1 MSSVVTNE
9 NTKKRNKKRKYILRI
24 ILLVLFVFFAYRIV
38 LLGTEPVRTEII
50 RFGTLEDKIN
60 TDGYILRSEYV
71 IDSPAD
77 GMLSC
82 IVGEGERVGK
92 NTNIATIFEGKVD
105 ENLQSKIALIN
116 ERISELERSEIT
128 SPRYIRDV
136 MQIDNVIAK
145 TVEDVINA
153 AHNGDMSKI
162 PGYKNDLERVIT
174 QRLREKGEE
183 VPELSRMEKL
193 IAEKKQLEAGAG
205 ANRINIKAPVAGV
218 FSSVI
223 DGFEEYFDMASGI
236 KITPQLLESADQ
248 MKVNNKNSVVKGEGV
263 VKIIDNYKWYYAA
276 AVDARWIQDLKV
288 GSYVLVRFPDIS
300 GIGID
305 ANIESIS
312 EQQDG
317 KAAIVISTNR
327 YDNNI
332 YSARRVNA
340 DVIRR
345 AYSGFKVPKS
355 AVRILDDGTSGVYIL
370 KDSVA
375 FFRQIEILYSNDEYV
390 IVKEDNKKRNA
401 LLLYDEV
408 IVSGTGI
415 EDGKIL
421 R

>member
-116 ERISELERSEIT
+116 ERISELDRSEIT

-174 QRLREKGEE
+174 QR
-183 VPELSRMEKL
+183 
-193 IAEKKQLEAGAG
+193 
-205 ANRINIKAPVAGV
+205 
-218 FSSVI
+218 
-223 DGFEEYFDMASGI
+223 
-236 KITPQLLESADQ
+236 
-248 MKVNNKNSVVKGEGV
+248 
-263 VKIIDNYKWYYAA
+263 
-276 AVDARWIQDLKV
+276 
-288 GSYVLVRFPDIS
+288 
-300 GIGID
+300 
-305 ANIESIS
+305 
-312 EQQDG
+312 
-317 KAAIVISTNR
+317 
-327 YDNNI
+327 
-332 YSARRVNA
+332 
-340 DVIRR
+340 
-345 AYSGFKVPKS
+345 
-355 AVRILDDGTSGVYIL
+355 
-370 KDSVA
+370 
-375 FFRQIEILYSNDEYV
+375 
-390 IVKEDNKKRNA
+390 
-401 LLLYDEV
+401 
-408 IVSGTGI
+408 
-415 EDGKIL
+415 
-421 R
+421 